1 MLLRGAFR
9 CPGGEK
15 GQLPAGQ
22 ALKRKE
28 ERITLEPIFVS
39 TNITKRFGQT
49 IALNNVDIAIYPG
62 EIRGFIGENGSGKST
77 MGSLMTGIHEP
88 TGGSMYFHG
97 KEWKP
102 ASMIDALEN
111 GIGII
116 VQENGTI
123 PQISVAENMYLGEL
137 RDFSGSRFF
146 EEKKVENFSEV
157 FDRSIL
163 DAFDKK
169 VAGIRAQVT
178 TLRAEGEFAYYAA
191 KRQIALLKKDSF
203 TPEAEKAQK
212 LAELTGEMQQA
223 KQAMDANKPK
233 IQAAIR
239 NASAEIQAAYEQSKE
254 QLEKNAAKKLEEAV
268 AEYNRTSKEC
278 FQAFEQKNTSLKKV
292 FEQQEADASIPES
305 EKVFIRRR
313 YKNDVQ
319 EVKAA
324 YTAQIQGLDRKHEMF
339 VARQKGDVRSLKN
352 HYRNFLAEIGSGS
365 SDSLG
370 SRAKHAALQTVFG
383 LFVNSKKLYKY
394 AQHDL
399 YAIGANHIMAQLPC
413 GAYDM
418 QDRKLIEIAK
428 CLRKDPEIFIVDET
442 TTALSE
448 TGRNLLYRLMNEMK
462 ARGKSVLFVSHDL
475 DEIMEKCDT
484 LTVLRDGN
492 IVANLSKEKNE
503 FDPDVIRKAMIG
515 RELKGDYY
523 RSDYDGSYSDQV
535 VLKMVDGIEGS
546 QLRHVNLELHKGEI
560 LGIGGLSDCGMHTLG
575 KALFGNIKMEGG
587 YVYTGEKLDQPVT
600 NEVVAMKCRIG
611 YLPKNRDTEG
621 LSQNDSIFNNIAIAS
636 INNVAKLKTFVFKSA
651 EAKVVNKEVR
661 DLSIKCNSPTDLVS
675 SLSGGNKQKVSLAK
689 WIGNDSEILILDC
702 PTRGVD
708 IGVKQFIYQL
718 IYKMKQQGKSIL
730 LISEELPEL
739 IGMSDR
745 ILIMKDGVVSKEFT
759 RDPGLTQE
767 QIVQYMI

>member
-1 MLLRGAFR
+1 M
-9 CPGGEK
+9 
-15 GQLPAGQ
+15 
-22 ALKRKE
+22 
-28 ERITLEPIFVS
+28 EPVFVS

-102 ASMIDALEN
+102 TSMIDALEN

-137 RDFSGSRFF
+137 RDFSGTHFF
-146 EEKKVENFSEV
+146 EEKKVESFSAV
-157 FDRSIL
+157 FDPAIVS
-163 DAFDKK
+163 AFDEK
-169 VAGIRAQVT
+169 VARFRSDIVA
-178 TLRAEGEFAYYAA
+178 LRAEGEFAWYAA
-191 KRQIALLKKDSF
+191 KRQIALLKKDTFLSSDEKEKQIAAM
-203 TPEAEKAQK
+203 TAEM
-212 LAELTGEMQQA
+212 EQA
-223 KQAMDANKPK
+223 KKAMDANRPK
-233 IQAAIR
+233 IDALQKEAA
-239 NASAEIQAAYEQSKE
+239 AAAKAALAEA
-254 QLEKNAAKKLEEAV
+254 EKRLTADAAKKLSAAV
-268 AEYNRTSKEC
+268 EEYNRTSKEAFAV
-278 FQAFEQKNTSLKKV
+278 FQRKNASLKQNYEKQRQNTSIPAQ
-292 FEQQEADASIPES
+292 EQ
-305 EKVFIRRR
+305 VFIQRR
-313 YKNDVQ
+313 YENDLR

-324 YTAQIQGLDRKHEMF
+324 YTAQIQALDQKHEMF
-339 VARQKGDVRSLKN
+339 VNGQKSDARSLKN
-352 HYRNFLAEIGSGS
+352 HYRNFLAEIGAGS
-365 SDSLG
+365 SDSLP
-370 SRAKHAALQTVFG
+370 AKAKRAALIGAFG

-394 AQHDL
+394 AQRDL
-399 YAIGANHIMAQLPC
+399 AAIGANHIIASIPC

-492 IVANLSKEKNE
+492 IVANLSKEKGE

-535 VLKMVDGIEGS
+535 VLKMVDGIEGN
-546 QLRHVNLELHKGEI
+546 QLKHVNLELHKGEI

-575 KALFGNIKMEGG
+575 KALFGNVKMEGG
-587 YVYTGEKLDQPVT
+587 FVYTGEKLDQPVT

-621 LSQNDSIFNNIAIAS
+621 LSQSDTIFNNIAIAS
-636 INNVAKLKTFVFKSA
+636 INNIAKMKTFVFKSA
-651 EAKVVNKEVR
+651 ENKVVNKEVHA
-661 DLSIKCNSPTDLVS
+661 LSIKCNSPSDLVS

-718 IYKMKQQGKSIL
+718 IYRMKQEGKSIL